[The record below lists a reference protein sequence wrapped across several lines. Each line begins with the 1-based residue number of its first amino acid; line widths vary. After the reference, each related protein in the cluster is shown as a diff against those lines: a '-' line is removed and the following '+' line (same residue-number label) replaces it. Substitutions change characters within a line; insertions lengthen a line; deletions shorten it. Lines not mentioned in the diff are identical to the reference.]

1 MNVKKILASI
11 ISMAMLVPVATTIGD
26 TYTNDDNVIVANA
39 EASYSTWQEAYNTI
53 LQDEDFFKEV
63 PYYTQVSDMY
73 FDLAYIDGD
82 DIPEL
87 VVYFNGSHYLGPSIV
102 KYDEDTGTVGFIL
115 RSDMPTI
122 SSSEYGEFG
131 YLFYVEKQGIILDN
145 EAGMGFQSIDIFEV
159 DGYTATLKESFVVEA
174 TQTSHPDDF
183 YYYNTYDNGQ
193 IMSYDNKDSF
203 IEISID
209 DIITAVESYGLTYTG
224 GGVIDSDN
232 EYLQFSGY
240 ETIDL
245 QLSDENL
252 NTSENR
258 ERIIGYDDTTTTT
271 TTTNSEYSGS
281 CGDNATWSFDET
293 TGTLTISGTGAT
305 DDSYMSWREYS
316 WFEIACED
324 FLTSDGEHIDS
335 SLVKK
340 LVVEEGITY
349 VSDYMFNYFN
359 NIESVELPSTL
370 TSIGESAFFDCTSL
384 KEVTI
389 PNSVTSIGE
398 YALGY
403 YWITYNDEECTEDLL
418 EDFTIKGYAGSA
430 AETYATENGFTFVT
444 LGDTTT
450 TTNSEYSGSCG
461 DNATWS
467 LDTTTGTLTISGT
480 GDMYDYDNIH
490 FSTDELSSPWHKVIH
505 DISDIK
511 SIVIEE
517 GITSIGKT
525 AFLDLYYVESVQLP
539 STLKSIGEDAFRVF
553 DCNGCENIFKTITIP
568 ESVTYIGDCALGYY
582 DFSYSD
588 ENGDVQY
595 DTDMYEL
602 TIKGYAGSAAETYAT
617 ENGFTFV
624 TLDNTDTT
632 TSTSADTTTTNDD
645 TTTTTTSNGDTD
657 TTTTTASDGSA
668 GTGDKGI
675 IPILLIASLTGAV
688 VITINKKNK

>member
-1 MNVKKILASI
+1 
-11 ISMAMLVPVATTIGD
+11 
-26 TYTNDDNVIVANA
+26 
-39 EASYSTWQEAYNTI
+39 
-53 LQDEDFFKEV
+53 
-63 PYYTQVSDMY
+63 
-73 FDLAYIDGD
+73 
-82 DIPEL
+82 
-87 VVYFNGSHYLGPSIV
+87 
-102 KYDEDTGTVGFIL
+102 
-115 RSDMPTI
+115 
-122 SSSEYGEFG
+122 
-131 YLFYVEKQGIILDN
+131 
-145 EAGMGFQSIDIFEV
+145 
-159 DGYTATLKESFVVEA
+159 
-174 TQTSHPDDF
+174 
-183 YYYNTYDNGQ
+183 
-193 IMSYDNKDSF
+193 
-203 IEISID
+203 
-209 DIITAVESYGLTYTG
+209 
-224 GGVIDSDN
+224 
-232 EYLQFSGY
+232 
-240 ETIDL
+240 
-245 QLSDENL
+245 NL

-281 CGDNATWSFDET
+281 CGENATWSFDET
-293 TGTLTISGTGAT
+293 TGTLTISGTGDMYNYDSFT
-305 DDSYMSWREYS
+305 DTPYNQFS
-316 WFEIACED
+316 FGKIKIAVIED
-324 FLTSDGEHIDS
+324 
-335 SLVKK
+335 
-340 LVVEEGITY
+340 GI
-349 VSDYMFNYFN
+349 
-359 NIESVELPSTL
+359 
-370 TSIGESAFFDCTSL
+370 TSIGSNAFDGCTCLEKVTIPDSVTYIGEYAFYDCVPLTEVTIPNGVTYIGKSAFAECKNLS
-384 KEVTI
+384 KVTI
-389 PNSVTSIGE
+389 PNSVTTIYDSTFSGCIVLREVTISDSVTSIGK
-398 YALGY
+398 YAFGDCSLSEVTIPDSVTSIGDMAFGY
-403 YWITYNDEECTEDLL
+403 IYDREIGSYV
-418 EDFTIKGYAGSA
+418 KGENFIIRGYTGSA
-430 AETYATENGFTFVT
+430 AETYATENGFTFVI

-511 SIVIEE
+511 SIVVEE

-525 AFLDLYYVESVQLP
+525 AFLDLDLVESVQLP
-539 STLKSIGEDAFRVF
+539 STLKSIGEDAFR
-553 DCNGCENIFKTITIP
+553 CWGSCENIFKTITIP

-588 ENGDVQY
+588 ENGDLQY
-595 DTDMYEL
+595 GTDMYEL